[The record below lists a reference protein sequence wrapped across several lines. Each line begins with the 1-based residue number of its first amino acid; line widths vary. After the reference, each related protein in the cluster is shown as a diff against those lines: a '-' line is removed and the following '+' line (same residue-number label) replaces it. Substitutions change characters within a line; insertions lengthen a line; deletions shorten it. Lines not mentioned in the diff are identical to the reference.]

1 MDLFCICGQ
10 NYENSLQRSLADNS
24 LEKSSPDQLLDCYVL
39 HRRDHGNTSLLLE
52 LFCRPLGRLPA
63 LAKGAKR
70 PSSQGASLLQP
81 FSPLLIA
88 VSGRGEVKTLR
99 KVEPAG
105 NLKTLEGKALYCGF
119 YLNELIMRML
129 GRSDPHEKLYDHYGA
144 ALAGLATERDVA
156 RVLRRFELRLLE
168 QTGYAMVLKSDAE
181 HGRPVRPE
189 SRYRY
194 DPERGP
200 LECKP
205 GEPGFS
211 VSGFTLITL
220 AGDGELD
227 PRSAREAKE
236 LMRRVLGRHL
246 GDRPLKSRELFRQL
260 FSK

>member
-1 MDLFCICGQ
+1 MVRCEAPL
-10 NYENSLQRSLADNS
+10 LRH
-24 LEKSSPDQLLDCYVL
+24 LEKSAPDQLLDCYVL

-52 LFCRPLGRLPA
+52 LFCRPLGRFPA
-63 LAKGAKR
+63 LAKGAKGPR
-70 PSSQGASLLQP
+70 SLGASLLQP

-105 NLKTLEGKALYCGF
+105 RPRLLTGKALYCGF
-119 YLNELIMRML
+119 YVNELIMRML
-129 GRSDPHEKLYDHYGA
+129 GRLDPHEHLYDHYGA

-156 RVLRRFELRLLE
+156 RVLRRFEMRLLE
-168 QTGYAMVLKSDAE
+168 QTGYAMVLERDAE
-181 HGRPVRPE
+181 HGQPLRAG

-200 LECKP
+200 LECLP

-211 VSGFTLITL
+211 VSGHTLMAL
-220 AGDGELD
+220 AEDGDLD
-227 PRSAREAKE
+227 TQSAREAKE
-236 LMRRVLGRHL
+236 LMRRVLSRHL